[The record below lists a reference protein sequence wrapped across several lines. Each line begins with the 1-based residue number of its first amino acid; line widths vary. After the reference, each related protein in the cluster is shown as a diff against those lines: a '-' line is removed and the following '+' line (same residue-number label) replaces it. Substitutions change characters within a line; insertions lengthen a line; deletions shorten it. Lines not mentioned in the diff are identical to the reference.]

1 MRLAKTRFTA
11 AFRGDA
17 LGSLSFRACL
27 LSLTCLAG
35 SPGLADPLEG
45 AGREPAGIIFARA
58 SVAPSP
64 AVADERISLGRPMTR
79 DEAEAAARRDF
90 EMSSRRAVIDTTYS
104 DATRQRPDRISAS
117 PAFSERQEFVT
128 EASASGAPI
137 SYRTTPTAQTTP
149 RTIFLSPTAGAGEAS
164 QVVSS
169 TRVETSSVTYR
180 PTAGARSSGYGT
192 TGSDPVRERTAS
204 SYVVTDP
211 EYAPARGSAY
221 APISYNAERLAPL
234 SSRDGQDVSA
244 LTSVGSYEGRP
255 SSELNAPI
263 DLRPSAVRAS
273 YSAAAAVYRRA
284 PASRESASLAVGGL
298 AGRTAEPYAGPPYE
312 VDGKWYVPAHE
323 PDYDEVGLA
332 SWYGPTFHG
341 KASASGEVFDE
352 MALTAAHPT
361 LPIPSMVRV
370 TNLANGRSAVLRLN
384 DRGPFVDDR
393 IIDLSKGAAMAL
405 DMKEKGVVQVRVQ
418 YEGPAPEAGPEA
430 RLTSIQSTRTP
441 DPETRTSGR
450 LTAEGQAQRSA
461 LPPLPIE
468 PAPAGVAPTGGYFV
482 QVGAFADLGNA
493 HRRRA
498 ELAAAGPLSVSPIQ
512 RRGSEYFRV
521 LLGPWKSRAEA
532 EDARDRLGAAGE
544 GALIVS
550 SSDK

>member
-1 MRLAKTRFTA
+1 MRLAKTRLTA
-11 AFRGDA
+11 AFRGEA
-17 LGSLSFRACL
+17 LGSLSFRAGL
-27 LSLTCLAG
+27 LGLTCLAG
-35 SPGLADPLEG
+35 SPGLAEPRAG
-45 AGREPAGIIFARA
+45 AGRGPAEIIFARA
-58 SVAPSP
+58 AAAPSP
-64 AVADERISLGRPMTR
+64 TAVDERISLGRPMTR

-90 EMSSRRAVIDTTYS
+90 ELSSRKTVIDTTYS
-104 DATRQRPDRISAS
+104 DASRQRSDRFSAS
-117 PAFSERQEFVT
+117 PASNQRQEFVT

-137 SYRTTPTAQTTP
+137 SYRTIPTAQTTP
-149 RTIFLSPTAGAGEAS
+149 RTVFLSPTAGTGEAS
-164 QVVSS
+164 EVVSS
-169 TRVETSSVTYR
+169 TRVETSSVTSR
-180 PTAGARSSGYGT
+180 PTAGAGSSAYGT
-192 TGSDPVRERTAS
+192 TGSDLVREQTAS
-204 SYVVTDP
+204 SY
-211 EYAPARGSAY
+211 EYGSARGSTY
-221 APISYNAERLAPL
+221 APIRYNAERLPPI
-234 SSRDGQDVSA
+234 SSRDSQDVSA
-244 LTSVGSYEGRP
+244 LTSAGSVEP
-255 SSELNAPI
+255 MSSPGFNAPI

-284 PASRESASLAVGGL
+284 PSPRESLPLAAGGSP
-298 AGRTAEPYAGPPYE
+298 GRSAEPYAGPPYE

-341 KASASGEVFDE
+341 KVSATGEVFDE

-393 IIDLSKGAAMAL
+393 IIDLSKGAAIAL

-418 YEGPAPEAGPEA
+418 YEGPAPQAGPEA
-430 RLTSIQSTRTP
+430 RLASVEAPRASE
-441 DPETRTSGR
+441 DLGR
-450 LTAEGQAQRSA
+450 EATVARPNGQAQRTA
-461 LPPLPIE
+461 LPPLAIE

-493 HRRRA
+493 HRRKA
-498 ELAAAGPLSVSPIQ
+498 ELAGVGPLSVSPIQ

-532 EDARDRLGAAGE
+532 EDARDRLGPGGE